1 MHGNTETGGRNRT
14 RRRTYV
20 CPNHT
25 AKRGKTCAT
34 KSVNAEYIE
43 SAVKT
48 AITERIKAYLQSK
61 ESARIFD
68 SLTADTESKI
78 TALTKRITELETK
91 ITAFVNA
98 SARSSSESLI
108 ARYEMQAQECI
119 ACQYDKRKEIE
130 SLNMFL
136 SRIDTVRQQFSA
148 YTECLTSE
156 EIFTSNSITREIIRL
171 FVGRIEVDDLSGEI
185 IIDLN

>member
-25 AKRGKTCAT
+25 AKRNKSCST
-34 KSVNAEYIE
+34 KSVNAEYME
-43 SAVKT
+43 SAIKA
-48 AITERIKAYLQSK
+48 AITNRINAYLQSEK
-61 ESARIFD
+61 SASIFD
-68 SLTADTESKI
+68 SLTEDIRKQI
-78 TALTKRITELETK
+78 TALTKRIMELETK
-91 ITAFVNA
+91 ITSFVNL
-98 SARSSSESLI
+98 SARSSSELMI
-108 ARYEMQAQECI
+108 ARYEAQAQECI
-119 ACQYDKRKEIE
+119 ACQTDKRKEIE
-130 SLNMFL
+130 GLNLVL

-148 YTECLTSE
+148 YSECLTSE

-171 FVGRIEVDDLSGEI
+171 FVKKIEVDDLSGEI